1 MSAPE
6 NKMGVMPVKKLIIN
20 MSLPMMIS
28 MLVQAMYNIVDSVF
42 VSMLSE
48 EALTAVTLAFP
59 IQNLMIAV
67 GSGTGVGINALLSRS
82 LGEKNFDR
90 ADDAANNGIALAIV
104 SYAIF
109 IVIGLL
115 VVSPFISSQTADPLI
130 REYGITYTSIV
141 CFLSIGVFFQ
151 ITFERLLQAT
161 GRTLFSMVS
170 QITGAVINVIMD
182 PILIFGLAG
191 FPKLGIAGAAAATI
205 FGQIVASCIGL
216 FLNRKYNSDIHIS
229 LKKVL
234 HPKLP
239 VIKQIYFV
247 GIPSILMV
255 SIGSVM
261 TYMMNRIL
269 EDFSSTAIAVFG
281 VYFKLQS
288 FVFMPIFGLN
298 NGLVPVMA
306 YNLGAAKEK
315 RIREALSFSLIVAVC
330 IMVGGAVLFEL
341 IPAQLLSIF
350 NASETMT
357 AIGVPALR
365 EIALCFPIAAVAIVL
380 SSVFQAFS
388 CSIYSLIVSVCRQLV
403 VLIPAAWLLSKTG
416 NVANVWWSYLIAEAV
431 SLTLTIIFFRLVWK
445 RMITEGLQNRDAAN

>member
-109 IVIGLL
+109 ILIGLL

-341 IPAQLLSIF
+341 IPARLLSIF
-350 NASETMT
+350 SASETMT

>member
-109 IVIGLL
+109 IVIGML

-229 LKKVL
+229 LKKV
-234 HPKLP
+234 
-239 VIKQIYFV
+239 
-247 GIPSILMV
+247 
-255 SIGSVM
+255 
-261 TYMMNRIL
+261 
-269 EDFSSTAIAVFG
+269 
-281 VYFKLQS
+281 
-288 FVFMPIFGLN
+288 
-298 NGLVPVMA
+298 
-306 YNLGAAKEK
+306 
-315 RIREALSFSLIVAVC
+315 SLF
-330 IMVGGAVLFEL
+330 LD
-341 IPAQLLSIF
+341 
-350 NASETMT
+350 
-357 AIGVPALR
+357 
-365 EIALCFPIAAVAIVL
+365 
-380 SSVFQAFS
+380 
-388 CSIYSLIVSVCRQLV
+388 Y
-403 VLIPAAWLLSKTG
+403 
-416 NVANVWWSYLIAEAV
+416 
-431 SLTLTIIFFRLVWK
+431 
-445 RMITEGLQNRDAAN
+445 

>member
-28 MLVQAMYNIVDSVF
+28 MLVQAMYNIVDSIF

-67 GSGTGVGINALLSRS
+67 GTGTGVGINALLSRS

-90 ADDAANNGIALAIV
+90 ADEAANNGIALALV

-109 IVIGLL
+109 VVIGLL
-115 VVSPFISSQTADPLI
+115 AVRPFINSQTANPVI
-130 REYGITYTSIV
+130 QEYGIIYTSIV

-151 ITFERLLQAT
+151 ITFERLLQST
-161 GRTLFSMVS
+161 GRTLFSMIS
-170 QITGAVINVIMD
+170 QITGAVINIIMD

-191 FPKLGIAGAAAATI
+191 FPRLGIAGAAAATI

-216 FLNRKYNSDIHIS
+216 FLNCKYNRDIHIS
-229 LKKVL
+229 LKRVL
-234 HPKLP
+234 HPVP
-239 VIKQIYFV
+239 AVIGQIYRV

-269 EDFSSTAIAVFG
+269 EGFSSTAVAVFG

-288 FVFMPIFGLN
+288 FVFMPVFGLN

-341 IPAQLLSIF
+341 IPARLLSIF

-388 CSIYSLIVSVCRQLV
+388 CSIYSLIVSICRQLV

-431 SLTLTIIFFRLVWK
+431 SLALTVFFFRIVWK
-445 RMITEGLQNRDAAN
+445 KMITEGLRNRAE

>member
-1 MSAPE
+1 MPKQE
-6 NKMGVMPVKKLIIN
+6 NKMGVMPVKKLIIS

-90 ADDAANNGIALAIV
+90 ADDAANNGIALAII
-104 SYAIF
+104 SYILF
-109 IVIGLL
+109 ILIGLA
-115 VVSPFISSQTADPLI
+115 VVKPFISSQTSNPLI

-161 GRTLFSMVS
+161 GRTLYSMVS

-191 FPKLGIAGAAAATI
+191 FPKLGIAGAASATI

-216 FLNRKYNSDIHIS
+216 YLNRKYNSDIRLS
-229 LKKVL
+229 LKSVL
-234 HPKLP
+234 HPKAI

-247 GIPSILMV
+247 GVPSILMM
-255 SIGSVM
+255 SIGSIM

-269 EDFSSTAIAVFG
+269 EAFSSTAVAVFG
-281 VYFKLQS
+281 AYFKLQS
-288 FVFMPIFGLN
+288 FVFMPVFGLN
-298 NGLVPVMA
+298 NGLIPVMA
-306 YNLGAAKEK
+306 YNLGAAKEQ
-315 RIREALSFSLIVAVC
+315 RIREALRFSLVVAVC
-330 IMVGGAVLFEL
+330 IMSAGAVLFEL
-341 IPAQLLSIF
+341 IPAQLLAIF
-350 NASETMT
+350 SASDSMI

-365 EIALCFPIAAVAIVL
+365 TIALCFPFAAVAIIL
-380 SSVFQAFS
+380 GSVFQAFS
-388 CSIYSLIVSVCRQLV
+388 CSIYSLIVSMCRQLV
-403 VLIPAAWLLSKTG
+403 VLIPAAWLLAQTG
-416 NVANVWWSYLIAEAV
+416 RVENVWWAFLLAEFM
-431 SLTLTIIFFRLVWK
+431 SLVVTLIFFRRVWRK
-445 RMITEGLQNRDAAN
+445 VVVEGLSERA

>member
-90 ADDAANNGIALAIV
+90 ADDAANNGIALALV

-109 IVIGLL
+109 IIIGLL
-115 VVSPFISSQTADPLI
+115 IVRPFIYSQTANPVI

-170 QITGAVINVIMD
+170 QVTGAVINVIMD

-229 LKKVL
+229 MKRILR
-234 HPKLP
+234 PNP
-239 VIKQIYFV
+239 TVIKQIYFV

-269 EDFSSTAIAVFG
+269 EGFSSTAVAVFG

-288 FVFMPIFGLN
+288 FVFMPVFGLN

-306 YNLGAAKEK
+306 YNLGAAKEQ
-315 RIREALSFSLIVAVC
+315 RIREALRFSVIVAVC
-330 IMVGGAVLFEL
+330 IMVLGAVVFEL
-341 IPAQLLSIF
+341 IPQQLLSIF

-365 EIALCFPIAAVAIVL
+365 TIALCFPFAAVAIVL

-388 CSIYSLIVSVCRQLV
+388 CSIYSLIVSICRQLI

-416 NVANVWWSYLIAEAV
+416 IVDNVWWSYLIAEAV
-431 SLTLTIIFFRLVWK
+431 SLTLTIVFFRRVWRK
-445 RMITEGLQNRDAAN
+445 VVTEGLRHNA

>member
-1 MSAPE
+1 MPKQE
-6 NKMGVMPVKKLIIN
+6 NKMGVMPVKKLIIS

-104 SYAIF
+104 SYILF
-109 IVIGLL
+109 ILIGLA
-115 VVSPFISSQTADPLI
+115 VVKPFISSQTSNPLI

-161 GRTLFSMVS
+161 GRTLYSMVS

-191 FPKLGIAGAAAATI
+191 FPGLGIAGAASATI

-216 FLNRKYNSDIHIS
+216 YLNRKYNSDIRLS
-229 LKKVL
+229 LKSVL
-234 HPKLP
+234 HPKAI

-247 GIPSILMV
+247 GVPSILMM
-255 SIGSVM
+255 SIGSIM

-269 EDFSSTAIAVFG
+269 EAFSSTAVAVFG
-281 VYFKLQS
+281 AYFKLQS
-288 FVFMPIFGLN
+288 FVFMPVFGLN
-298 NGLVPVMA
+298 NGLIPVMA

-315 RIREALSFSLIVAVC
+315 RIREALRFSLVVAVC
-330 IMVGGAVLFEL
+330 IMSAGAVLFEL
-341 IPAQLLSIF
+341 IPAQLLAIF
-350 NASETMT
+350 SASDSMI

-365 EIALCFPIAAVAIVL
+365 TIALCFPFAAVAIIL
-380 SSVFQAFS
+380 GSVFQAFS
-388 CSIYSLIVSVCRQLV
+388 CSIYSLIVSMCRQLV
-403 VLIPAAWLLSKTG
+403 VLIPSAWLLAQTG
-416 NVANVWWSYLIAEAV
+416 RVENVWWAFLLAEFM
-431 SLTLTIIFFRLVWK
+431 SLVVTLFFFRRVWRK
-445 RMITEGLQNRDAAN
+445 VVVEGLSERA

>member
-1 MSAPE
+1 MPKQE
-6 NKMGVMPVKKLIIN
+6 NKMGVMPVKRLIIN

-90 ADDAANNGIALAIV
+90 ADDAANNGIALAVV
-104 SYAIF
+104 SYILF
-109 IVIGLL
+109 ILIAL
-115 VVSPFISSQTADPLI
+115 VVVKPFISSQTSDPLI

-141 CFLSIGVFFQ
+141 CCLSIGVFFQ

-161 GRTLFSMVS
+161 GRTLYSMVS

-191 FPKLGIAGAAAATI
+191 FPKLGIAGAATATI

-216 FLNRKYNSDIHIS
+216 YLNRKHNSDIRLS
-229 LKKVL
+229 LKGVL
-234 HPKLP
+234 HPNP
-239 VIKQIYFV
+239 FVIKQIYFV
-247 GIPSILMV
+247 GVPSILMM
-255 SIGSVM
+255 SIGSIM

-269 EDFSSTAIAVFG
+269 ETFSSTAVAVFG
-281 VYFKLQS
+281 AYFKLQS
-288 FVFMPIFGLN
+288 FIFMPVFGLN
-298 NGLVPVMA
+298 NGLIPVMA
-306 YNLGAAKEK
+306 YNLGAAKEQ
-315 RIREALSFSLIVAVC
+315 RIREALRFSLIVAVC
-330 IMVGGAVLFEL
+330 IMSVGTVLFEL
-341 IPAQLLSIF
+341 IPAQLLAIF
-350 NASETMT
+350 SASDAMT

-365 EIALCFPIAAVAIVL
+365 TIALCFPFAAVAIIL
-380 SSVFQAFS
+380 GSVFQAFS
-388 CSIYSLIVSVCRQLV
+388 CSIYSLIVSMCRQLV
-403 VLIPAAWLLSKTG
+403 VLIPAALLLAQTG
-416 NVANVWWSYLIAEAV
+416 RVENVWWAFLLAEFM
-431 SLTLTIIFFRLVWK
+431 SLTVTLIFFRRVWRK
-445 RMITEGLQNRDAAN
+445 VVTEGLREAA

>member
-1 MSAPE
+1 MPKQE
-6 NKMGVMPVKKLIIN
+6 NKMGVMPVKKLIIS

-82 LGEKNFDR
+82 LGEKNYDR

-104 SYAIF
+104 SYILF
-109 IVIGLL
+109 ILIALI
-115 VVSPFISSQTADPLI
+115 VVKPFISSQTSNPLI

-161 GRTLFSMVS
+161 GRTLYSMVS

-191 FPKLGIAGAAAATI
+191 FPRLGIAGAASATI

-216 FLNRKYNSDIHIS
+216 FLNRKYNNDIRLS
-229 LKKVL
+229 LKSVL
-234 HPKLP
+234 HPKAII
-239 VIKQIYFV
+239 IKQIYFV
-247 GIPSILMV
+247 GVPSILMM
-255 SIGSVM
+255 SIGSIM

-269 EDFSSTAIAVFG
+269 EAFSSTAVAVFG
-281 VYFKLQS
+281 AYFKLQS
-288 FVFMPIFGLN
+288 FVFMPVFGLN
-298 NGLVPVMA
+298 NGLIPVMA

-315 RIREALSFSLIVAVC
+315 RIREALRFSLIVAVC
-330 IMVGGAVLFEL
+330 IMSAGAVLFEL
-341 IPAQLLSIF
+341 IPAQLLAIF
-350 NASETMT
+350 SASDAMT

-365 EIALCFPIAAVAIVL
+365 TIALCFPFAAVAIIL
-380 SSVFQAFS
+380 GSVFQAFS
-388 CSIYSLIVSVCRQLV
+388 CSIYSLIVSMCRQLV
-403 VLIPAAWLLSKTG
+403 VLIPAAWLLAQTG
-416 NVANVWWSYLIAEAV
+416 RVENVWWAFLLAEFM
-431 SLTLTIIFFRLVWK
+431 SLTVTLIFFRRVWRK
-445 RMITEGLQNRDAAN
+445 VVTEGLREKSIN

>member
-229 LKKVL
+229 IKKVL

-341 IPAQLLSIF
+341 IPARLLSIF

>member
-109 IVIGLL
+109 IVIGML

-341 IPAQLLSIF
+341 IPARLLSIF

>member
-1 MSAPE
+1 MPKQE
-6 NKMGVMPVKKLIIN
+6 NKMGVMPVKKLIIS

-82 LGEKNFDR
+82 LGEKNYDR

-104 SYAIF
+104 SYILF
-109 IVIGLL
+109 ILIALI
-115 VVSPFISSQTADPLI
+115 VVKPFISSQTSNPLI

-161 GRTLFSMVS
+161 GRTLYSMVS

-191 FPKLGIAGAAAATI
+191 FPRLGIAGAASATI

-216 FLNRKYNSDIHIS
+216 FLNRKYNNDIRLS
-229 LKKVL
+229 LKSVL
-234 HPKLP
+234 HPKAII
-239 VIKQIYFV
+239 IKQIYFV
-247 GIPSILMV
+247 GVPSILMM
-255 SIGSVM
+255 SIGSIM

-269 EDFSSTAIAVFG
+269 EAFSSTAVAVFG
-281 VYFKLQS
+281 AYFKLQS
-288 FVFMPIFGLN
+288 FVFMPVFGLN
-298 NGLVPVMA
+298 NGLIPVMA

-315 RIREALSFSLIVAVC
+315 RIREALRFSLIVAVC
-330 IMVGGAVLFEL
+330 IMSAGAVLFEL
-341 IPAQLLSIF
+341 IPAQLLAIF
-350 NASETMT
+350 SASDAMT

-365 EIALCFPIAAVAIVL
+365 TIALCFPFAAVAIIL
-380 SSVFQAFS
+380 GSVFQAFS
-388 CSIYSLIVSVCRQLV
+388 CSIYSLIVSMCRQLV
-403 VLIPAAWLLSKTG
+403 VLIPAAWLLAQTG
-416 NVANVWWSYLIAEAV
+416 RVENVWWAFLLAEFM
-431 SLTLTIIFFRLVWK
+431 SLTVTLIFFRRYGEK
-445 RMITEGLQNRDAAN
+445 SSRKG

>member
-1 MSAPE
+1 MSASE

-90 ADDAANNGIALAIV
+90 ADDAANNGISLALV

-115 VVSPFISSQTADPLI
+115 IVRPFISSQTSNPVI
-130 REYGITYTSIV
+130 QEYGITYTSIV

-161 GRTLFSMVS
+161 GRTIFSMVS

-216 FLNRKYNSDIHIS
+216 FLNRKYNTDIHLS
-229 LKKVL
+229 MKKVL
-234 HPKLP
+234 HPKAV

-255 SIGSVM
+255 SIGSIM
-261 TYMMNRIL
+261 TYLMNRIL
-269 EDFSSTAIAVFG
+269 EVFSSTAVAVFG

-288 FVFMPIFGLN
+288 FVFMPVFGLN

-315 RIREALSFSLIVAVC
+315 RIREALRFSVLVAVC
-330 IMVGGAVLFEL
+330 IMALGAVVFEL
-341 IPAQLLSIF
+341 IPQLLLSIF

-365 EIALCFPIAAVAIVL
+365 TIALCFPFAAVAIVL

-388 CSIYSLIVSVCRQLV
+388 CSIYSLIVSICRQLV

-416 NVANVWWSYLIAEAV
+416 IVDNVWWSYLIAEAV
-431 SLTLTIIFFRLVWK
+431 SLILTVIFFRRVWK
-445 RMITEGLQNRDAAN
+445 TVVTEGLHQNV

>member
-90 ADDAANNGIALAIV
+90 ADDAANNGIALALV

-115 VVSPFISSQTADPLI
+115 IVRPFISSQTSNPMI
-130 REYGITYTSIV
+130 QEYGITYTSIV

-182 PILIFGLAG
+182 PILIFGLIG

-216 FLNRKYNSDIHIS
+216 LLNRKYNNDIHIS
-229 LKKVL
+229 LKRIL
-234 HPKLP
+234 RLNPT

-261 TYMMNRIL
+261 TYLMNRIL
-269 EDFSSTAIAVFG
+269 EGFSSTAVAVFG

-288 FVFMPIFGLN
+288 FVFMPVFGLN

-315 RIREALSFSLIVAVC
+315 RIREALRFSVLVAIC
-330 IMVGGAVLFEL
+330 IMALGTVLFEL
-341 IPAQLLSIF
+341 IPQQLLSIF
-350 NASETMT
+350 NASETMA

-365 EIALCFPIAAVAIVL
+365 TIALCFPFAAVAIVL

-388 CSIYSLIVSVCRQLV
+388 CSIYSLIVSICRQLI

-416 NVANVWWSYLIAEAV
+416 IVDNVWWSYLIAEAV
-431 SLTLTIIFFRLVWK
+431 SLTLTIVFFRRVWRK
-445 RMITEGLQNRDAAN
+445 VVTEGLRHNA

>member
-1 MSAPE
+1 MPKQE
-6 NKMGVMPVKKLIIN
+6 NKMGVMPVKKLIIS

-104 SYAIF
+104 SYILF
-109 IVIGLL
+109 ILIGLA
-115 VVSPFISSQTADPLI
+115 VVKPFISSQTSNPLI

-161 GRTLFSMVS
+161 GRTLYSMVS

-191 FPKLGIAGAAAATI
+191 FPKLGIAGAASATI

-216 FLNRKYNSDIHIS
+216 FLNRKYNNDIRLS
-229 LKKVL
+229 LKSVL
-234 HPKLP
+234 HPKAA

-247 GIPSILMV
+247 GVPSILMM
-255 SIGSVM
+255 SIGSIM

-269 EDFSSTAIAVFG
+269 EAFSSTAVAVFG
-281 VYFKLQS
+281 AYFKLQS
-288 FVFMPIFGLN
+288 FVFMPVFGLN
-298 NGLVPVMA
+298 NGLIPVMA

-315 RIREALSFSLIVAVC
+315 RIREALRFSLVVAVC
-330 IMVGGAVLFEL
+330 IMSAGAVLFEL
-341 IPAQLLSIF
+341 IPAQLLAIF
-350 NASETMT
+350 SASDSMI

-365 EIALCFPIAAVAIVL
+365 TIALCFPFAAVAIIL
-380 SSVFQAFS
+380 GSVFQAFS
-388 CSIYSLIVSVCRQLV
+388 CSIYSLIVSMCRQLV
-403 VLIPAAWLLSKTG
+403 VLIPSAWLLAQTG
-416 NVANVWWSYLIAEAV
+416 RVENVWWAFLLAEFM
-431 SLTLTIIFFRLVWK
+431 SLVVTLFFFRRVWRK
-445 RMITEGLQNRDAAN
+445 VVVEGLSERA

>member
-341 IPAQLLSIF
+341 IPARLLSIF
-350 NASETMT
+350 SASETMT